1 MAATVKSDTA
11 PTPQPDD
18 AAPLARLTDGMHVA
32 IYNWARANLPETEWF
47 EIAGDDQGRI
57 ILTPVQEVPYAAE
70 LWAEQRDRIA
80 AAQKPR
86 PYSHLTVDELR
97 EVEEL
102 THEEWLEELRARG
115 VLSGGRK
122 KPGQLS
128 VKPVARVPGALE
140 HFLKERRGEA

>member
-1 MAATVKSDTA
+1 MAATVKSDPA

-47 EIAGDDQGRI
+47 EISGDDQGRI
-57 ILTPVQEVPYAAE
+57 ILTPVQEVPDSAE

-97 EVEEL
+97 DVEM
-102 THEEWLEELRARG
+102 TQEERLEELYLRG
-115 VLSGGRK
+115 IISRNKK

-128 VKPVARVPGALE
+128 LKPVAHVPGALE
-140 HFLKERRGEA
+140 RFLKERRGEA

>member
-18 AAPLARLTDGMHVA
+18 TAPLARLTDGMHVA

-86 PYSHLTVDELR
+86 PYAHLTVAELR
-97 EVEEL
+97 DVEMTQEERVEEL
-102 THEEWLEELRARG
+102 QVRG
-115 VLSGGRK
+115 VIGGGNPEHRHF
-122 KPGQLS
+122 LF
-128 VKPVARVPGALE
+128 KPVAHVPGALE
-140 HFLKERRGEA
+140 QFLKERREQG